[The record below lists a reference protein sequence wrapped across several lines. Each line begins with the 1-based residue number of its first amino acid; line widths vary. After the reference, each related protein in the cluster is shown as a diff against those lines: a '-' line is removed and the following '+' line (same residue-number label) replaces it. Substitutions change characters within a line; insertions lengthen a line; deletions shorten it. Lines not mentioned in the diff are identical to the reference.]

1 MLKSRK
7 PVVAVGAIRTGCGKS
22 QTTIKLV
29 KILTKLGKKVVVVR
43 HPMPYKDW
51 NEVQRFE
58 SYEDLKKCTI
68 EEREEFEPLLRE
80 KVVAFE
86 GVDYEKILHKAE
98 EEGDII
104 LWDGGNND
112 FPFYKPDLFIVVVDP
127 LRPGDEHLYHP
138 GETCLRMAN
147 VVIINKIDSAKEID
161 IKRVRDK
168 VKELNP
174 KAQVIEAKS
183 PITLDNEA
191 GIKDK
196 DILIV
201 EDGPTLTHGE
211 MEYGAGFVAAKKF
224 GARKIIDPRP
234 YAIGSIAKVYEKY
247 SSTGN
252 VLPAMGYSAEQIK
265 ELETTINNSPCDTVI
280 IATPSDIRKF
290 MTIKKPCVKVT
301 YKLEEI
307 SSPNLEEI
315 LTKWLNR
322 GV

>member
-1 MLKSRK
+1 
-7 PVVAVGAIRTGCGKS
+7 
-22 QTTIKLV
+22 
-29 KILTKLGKKVVVVR
+29 
-43 HPMPYKDW
+43 
-51 NEVQRFE
+51 
-58 SYEDLKKCTI
+58 
-68 EEREEFEPLLRE
+68 
-80 KVVAFE
+80 
-86 GVDYEKILHKAE
+86 
-98 EEGDII
+98 
-104 LWDGGNND
+104 
-112 FPFYKPDLFIVVVDP
+112 
-127 LRPGDEHLYHP
+127 
-138 GETCLRMAN
+138 MAD

-161 IKRVRDK
+161 VKRVRDK

-174 KAQVIEAKS
+174 KAQIIKASS
-183 PITLDNEA
+183 PITLDNED
-191 GIKDK
+191 GIKNK
-196 DILIV
+196 DVLIV

-252 VLPAMGYSAEQIK
+252 VLPAMGYSLEQIK
-265 ELETTINNSPCDTVI
+265 ELETTINNSPCDAVI

-301 YKLEEI
+301 YKLEEL
-307 SSPNLEEI
+307 SSPTLEEI